1 MACIRKKR
9 VPGANSVNMLL
20 ILFFFSL
27 SRSQF
32 SSPSSSQWT
41 PFAEQAIA
49 AIYRLS
55 EQPDRLCGNILRSL
69 VKTMS
74 GVRGEGGE
82 EGEGGEGEGEEN
94 KEEREE
100 EGEER
105 VEGEERRRE
114 GEKFELSKGKMVIKK
129 YRLYNFRGPCT

>member
-1 MACIRKKR
+1 MTCIHKKR
-9 VPGANSVNMLL
+9 GPGANYVAHLV
-20 ILFFFSL
+20 LFLSL
-27 SRSQF
+27 SQF

-49 AIYRLS
+49 TIYRLS

-69 VKTMS
+69 VRTMS

-82 EGEGGEGEGEEN
+82 EGEGDEGEGEEN

-129 YRLYNFRGPCT
+129 RPSV

>member
-1 MACIRKKR
+1 
-9 VPGANSVNMLL
+9 MLCCSSCS
-20 ILFFFSL
+20 FSL

-49 AIYRLS
+49 TIYRLS

-74 GVRGEGGE
+74 GERGEGGE
-82 EGEGGEGEGEEN
+82 EGEGDEGEGEEN
-94 KEEREE
+94 KEGREE

-129 YRLYNFRGPCT
+129 DRLYNFYGPCT